1 MKKKIHNLTF
11 TFIALSLWLIL
22 SSWGTV
28 GHRKINQHAPAS
40 FPSGLNF
47 LKTSWTTILADNAS
61 VADERK
67 QWDNNEAPKHY
78 IDIDNYNEFILYGK
92 IPMSLD
98 SLKNIHGITFILDNG
113 ILPWAT
119 IATFDSVKACFQRSD
134 FNKASLFA
142 ADLGHYVADG
152 HMPLH
157 ITKDYDGRTSSQHQ
171 IHSRYESHM
180 IGSYNDYIIY
190 PDDTAQFISD
200 VPGFIFT
207 YLYHNYE
214 YVDSVLLADD
224 YAQSIAG
231 NNNSSTYYQALWDRT
246 GTFTTALFKHASWS
260 IANLIYTAWVEA
272 GSPNSVPWLTMVPS
286 ILGQNNPNPF
296 QNSTSIPMEIKG
308 NNENVTLKVF
318 DSRGKLVTTLLDGRM
333 IKGNHQVDFDASGY
347 RSGIYFYTLQTG
359 DAVMT
364 RKMVLIK

>member
-1 MKKKIHNLTF
+1 MKKIHHLTF
-11 TFIALSLWLIL
+11 TFVALSLWLIL
-22 SSWGTV
+22 SSWGAV

-40 FPSGLNF
+40 FPTGLNF
-47 LKTSWTTILADNAS
+47 LRASWTTILADNSS
-61 VADERK
+61 VADDRK
-67 QWDNNEAPKHY
+67 QWDYSEKPKHY

-92 IPMSLD
+92 IPMTLD
-98 SLKNIHGITFILDNG
+98 SVRNIYGVTFVLDNG

-119 IATFDSVKACFQRSD
+119 ITAFDSVRACFQRND
-134 FNKASLFA
+134 FAKASLFA

-157 ITKDYDGRTSSQHQ
+157 ITKYYEGKTPSQDG

-180 IGSYNDYIIY
+180 IGTYNDDIVY
-190 PDDTAQFISD
+190 PDDTAQFIID

-214 YVDSVLLADD
+214 YIDSVLLADD
-224 YAQSIAG
+224 YAQSVAG
-231 NNNSSTYYQALWDRT
+231 NHSSSVYYQALWDRT
-246 GTFTTALFKHASWS
+246 RTFTTALFKHASWS

-272 GSPNSVPWLTMVPS
+272 GSPNSVAFLKTDPT

-296 QNSTSIPMEIKG
+296 QNSTCIPLEIKG
-308 NNENVTLKVF
+308 NNENITLNVF
-318 DSRGKLVTTLLDGRM
+318 DSKGKMVTTLLDGKM
-333 IKGNHQVDFDASGY
+333 KKGKQQVIFDASGLL
-347 RSGIYFYTLQTG
+347 SGIYFYTLQTG

-364 RKMVLIK
+364 RKMVLVK

>member
-1 MKKKIHNLTF
+1 MKKIQHITF
-11 TFIALSLWLIL
+11 TVTILSLWLIL

-47 LKTSWTTILADNAS
+47 LRASWTTILADNAS

-67 QWDNNEAPKHY
+67 QWDNSEPPKHY
-78 IDIDNYNEFILYGK
+78 IDIDSYNEFILYGK
-92 IPMSLD
+92 IPMTLD
-98 SLKNIHGITFILDNG
+98 SVRDLYGVSFVLDNG

-119 IATFDSVKACFQRSD
+119 IATFDSVKACFQRND

-157 ITKDYDGRTSSQHQ
+157 ITKDYDGQNSSRHG

-180 IGSYNDYIIY
+180 IGSYNDSINYS
-190 PDDTAQFISD
+190 DDTAEFIGD
-200 VPGFIFT
+200 VPGYIFT
-207 YLYHNYE
+207 YLYHNYG
-214 YVDSVLLADD
+214 YIDSIFLADD
-224 YAQSIAG
+224 YAQSVAG
-231 NNNSSTYYQALWDRT
+231 NNNSSAYYQALWDRT

-260 IANLIYTAWVEA
+260 IANLIYTAWMEA

-286 ILGQNNPNPF
+286 IMGQNNPNPF
-296 QNSTSIPMEIKG
+296 QNYTSIPLEING
-308 NNENVTLKVF
+308 NNEYVILKIF
-318 DSRGKLVTTLLDGRM
+318 DSRGKMVKTLLDGRM
-333 IKGNHQVDFDASGY
+333 MKGYHLVDFDASSY
-347 RSGIYFYTLQTG
+347 LSGVYFYTLQTG
-359 DAVMT
+359 DAVVT